1 MRSDALVSL
10 SLLPT
15 AENKRLV
22 LALLLSPL
30 APSFVLIAISLAGH
44 PLEGLWAAALITP
57 VSYVAALF
65 PGSLLYFAA
74 RRLGIVSA
82 AACIGIG
89 CISGGMAG
97 FCLMWNSVRQAWEDG
112 PQGNWAPAIT
122 VAVIAGLLGAGAGLL
137 FWWISRA
144 RPPAPMP

>member
-44 PLEGLWAAALITP
+44 PLEGLWAA
-57 VSYVAALF
+57 
-65 PGSLLYFAA
+65 
-74 RRLGIVSA
+74 R
-82 AACIGIG
+82 
-89 CISGGMAG
+89 
-97 FCLMWNSVRQAWEDG
+97 
-112 PQGNWAPAIT
+112 
-122 VAVIAGLLGAGAGLL
+122 
-137 FWWISRA
+137 
-144 RPPAPMP
+144 